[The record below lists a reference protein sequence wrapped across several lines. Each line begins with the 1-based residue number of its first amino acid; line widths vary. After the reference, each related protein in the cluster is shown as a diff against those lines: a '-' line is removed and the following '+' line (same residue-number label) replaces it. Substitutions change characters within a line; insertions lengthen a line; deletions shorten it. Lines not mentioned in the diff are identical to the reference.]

1 MAVAVVASAVVVLVL
16 LLPTM
21 MMRRTLLKLAMVT
34 SVKSTCSAF
43 NQYASCLLPTKG
55 QEDPVWLLLMLLLLL
70 MGLVLGV

>member
-1 MAVAVVASAVVVLVL
+1 M
-16 LLPTM
+16 
-21 MMRRTLLKLAMVT
+21 KLAMVT